1 MRISYAEVVK
11 LFYLKKYPIYI
22 NLARAPM
29 LSDGESGGLFRMKDT
44 GPKCY
49 GLGWGGKRQK
59 QTTRKTCHDVESG
72 QGEVHGR
79 ITTICVQPVCVVS
92 KMLMNAWCMC
102 VI

>member
-1 MRISYAEVVK
+1 MRLSYAEVVK

-29 LSDGESGGLFRMKDT
+29 LSDREIWRLLPDEGYRPEMQ
-44 GPKCY
+44 
-49 GLGWGGKRQK
+49 WAGKRQK